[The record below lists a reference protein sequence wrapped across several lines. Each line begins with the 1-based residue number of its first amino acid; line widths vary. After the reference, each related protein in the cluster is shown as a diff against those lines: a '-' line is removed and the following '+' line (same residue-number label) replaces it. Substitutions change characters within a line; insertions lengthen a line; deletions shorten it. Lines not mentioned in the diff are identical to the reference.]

1 MLNKELLLGSIQ
13 GQRKVECT
21 IGYYHSDF
29 TGSVYGYRTY
39 DADDDPVYGS
49 LDILPY
55 WGTTR
60 GVMKGLFYQQNYT
73 YFEAPNGVTVFMKG
87 YTHALSS
94 GSNNSIE
101 HDVYNMYNF
110 DGGKVRYLTFDP
122 PPRRLSGPKN
132 TKTTL
137 GKGYYVEGE
146 DPWEAQDAEQGNAS
160 YLCTR
165 NRSKDHSRGISQTW
179 RSRGCANVLQLYGL
193 RSDSHCPI
201 ASPSSQRENSDVL
214 HYPSKEYRG
223 VVHWRNKRFRGH
235 NSDSFGCRNSD
246 RHGSRCPSTY
256 SGQLHNQWI
265 RVHVLNEK
273 EALYA

>member
-1 MLNKELLLGSIQ
+1 MLKKNLLLMGRKKE
-13 GQRKVECT
+13 QRKVKLT
-21 IGYYHSDF
+21 IEENETSTGYN
-29 TGSVYGYRTY
+29 YGYVKDY
-39 DADDDPVYGS
+39 IGS
-49 LDILPY
+49 LDVLPY
-55 WGTTR
+55 WGS
-60 GVMKGLFYQQNYT
+60 K
-73 YFEAPNGVTVFMKG
+73 VTVIRVFQCRQNQDTHFYLTDRSVPKVTAHVKG
-87 YTHALSS
+87 YSKTITTNVEELGDIYSMYSS
-94 GSNNSIE
+94 NG
-101 HDVYNMYNF
+101 D
-110 DGGKVRYLTFDP
+110 VRYLTFDP
-122 PPRRLSGPKN
+122 PPRRL
-132 TKTTL
+132 L
-137 GKGYYVEGE
+137 GSKDTQTDLKYYLRKYYVEGE

-165 NRSKDHSRGISQTW
+165 NRSKDHSRGISQRW

-246 RHGSRCPSTY
+246 RHVSRCPSTY